1 MKLTLKKFVLFF
13 ALISSFVNFAFAQT
27 EREKGIKLYEEGEY
41 KNATTVL
48 KKAVSQNSKDITTSH
63 YLALSLEKDGNTKE
77 ATKIFESNIDNT
89 LKSIAETI
97 ENRSGNIIYP
107 TNDKVT
113 AQMFVQRKIGDE
125 IKAALASGK
134 RLEEINSKQ
143 PVSDRWQNKF
153 LSLQYFVENT
163 GTETKADGNQA
174 NITPSKIIKKPF
186 AGYSISARNNK
197 VSGTVRLWILFLSNG
212 KIGLIV
218 PLRRLP
224 DGLTEKAIDAA
235 KGITFTPATKD
246 GNPISVA
253 KQIEYSFAIDLE

>member
-1 MKLTLKKFVLFF
+1 MKLNKFVLFF
-13 ALISSFVNFAFAQT
+13 ALILSIVNFAFAQT
-27 EREKGIKLYEEGEY
+27 EREKGIKLYETGDY
-41 KNATTVL
+41 KNATAVL
-48 KKAVSQNSKDITTSH
+48 RKAVSQNGRDIATSH
-63 YLALSLEKDGNTKE
+63 YLALSIEKDGNTKE
-77 ATKIFESNIDNT
+77 AIKIFESNVNNT
-89 LKSIAETI
+89 LKFIAEKI
-97 ENRSGNIIYP
+97 EDRFGNIVRP
-107 TNDKVT
+107 TNAKET
-113 AQMFVQRKIGDE
+113 AQEFVQREIGSE
-125 IKAALASGK
+125 IRAALASGK
-134 RLEEINSKQ
+134 GFEGINSKQ
-143 PVSDRWQNKF
+143 ATSDRWQNKI
-153 LSLQYFVENT
+153 LSLQYFAENT
-163 GTETKADGNQA
+163 GTETKADGEQA

-212 KIGLIV
+212 KIGLLV